1 MVVGHGGNVCH
12 DHILRA
18 HVEVGVPDID
28 RHRHHDPAGLR
39 DANHADFL
47 ERGAGFP
54 RIVQNQFELPF
65 DQRIPILREA
75 VAGPLC
81 RTQLR
86 SLSP

>member
-1 MVVGHGGNVCH
+1 MVGTFAT
-12 DHILRA
+12 ITSS
-18 HVEVGVPDID
+18 VPTLKSACQTLIGTVTTP
-28 RHRHHDPAGLR
+28 RLASEMRITQT
-39 DANHADFL
+39 FL

-75 VAGPLC
+75 VAGPQC